1 MEDMVAE
8 SVKYTV
14 LGMGVVFLFLYI
26 LVLMLR
32 LQKSL
37 IVRFFPQEKEVSTV
51 SVRPQAVANDG
62 KEERRK
68 IAAMTAAIHHHK
80 KVMRK

>member
-8 SVKYTV
+8 SVKYTI

-26 LVLMLR
+26 LVLALR
-32 LQKSL
+32 LQKNL
-37 IVRFFPQEKEVSTV
+37 IGRFFPQEKEVSTV
-51 SVRPQAVANDG
+51 SVRPRSVGSDG
-62 KEERRK
+62 KEERRR
-68 IAAMTAAIHHHK
+68 IAAMMAAIHHHK